1 MHPPHAPTQLGA
13 CFFMDVGLNPA
24 ICLHPRALANARA
37 ARTASSAYRSHNSLR
52 VPRLSAATM
61 RYVTACPALRMAARS
76 GGRSPTP
83 AGTGSTCAA
92 APGIQSVAVGIAVSI
107 SCVRELR
114 MYPQIYPH
122 ARPAAPYS
130 YPSRIIRAHPAGNRR
145 RAPCAATA
153 CRNPCRSPG
162 ANG

>member
-24 ICLHPRALANARA
+24 ICLHPRALANPRA

-76 GGRSPTP
+76 GERSPTP
-83 AGTGSTCAA
+83 AGTGSTLRG
-92 APGIQSVAVGIAVSI
+92 GI
-107 SCVRELR
+107 RELVQSWCGTR
-114 MYPQIYPH
+114 HPISRYEHCSVYVLES
-122 ARPAAPYS
+122 RAANVPPDIPPVCPGWALQGGCS
-130 YPSRIIRAHPAGNRR
+130 SG
-145 RAPCAATA
+145 APNVLLTPPKGYRKC
-153 CRNPCRSPG
+153 
-162 ANG
+162 